1 MKQVLER
8 IAAENPNLAAR
19 LIVMTMPA
27 VVAAN
32 PGAAAY
38 TPGAIL

>member
-1 MKQVLER
+1 VIHKVDA
-8 IAAENPNLAAR
+8 IVAEH
-19 LIVMTMPA
+19 
-27 VVAAN
+27 